1 MKEKLVPSGWINKDG
16 RRLDCG
22 PYLSGAIEAKILLE
36 LLPTPKKLLKR
47 VTKGHDSGI
56 YNGPQFVRNYVD
68 DPAHGIPF
76 LTSSSF
82 ILVDFSHAD
91 LLRRQ
96 DAGSQRLAHLRLEV
110 GMTLISCSG
119 TIGRMTYSRPE
130 MAGMWSSQDVLKVV
144 PDPDEVQ
151 PGYLFAFLSGR
162 FGVPLI
168 IGGTYGAI
176 IPHLEPQH
184 IAEIPIPLAPD
195 RIQKAA
201 HDLVTEA
208 AELRTKASAELRAVI
223 REIEEAA
230 GLPVLDRRYNCDSPD
245 IAVVKATALNG
256 RMDGLFHSNYHRS
269 ALDPLLKLPGSRRT
283 TVDELAT
290 RVFWPP
296 MFKRIHVDDDEHG
309 VRFFGTSALM
319 RVDPEMSYLLAK
331 RTQGLDNL
339 IVRGTTIL
347 VPASGQL
354 NGIIG
359 HAVLPYGDVL
369 EGAVTH
375 DAIRIFTPDEPT
387 AGYLFAC
394 LSSEYGRRQL
404 KARAFGS
411 SIPHLDEPR
420 IGATVLP
427 CLDNQLM
434 LKLGSRAAGVA
445 AARNDAVK
453 KEREARVLVERW
465 IEKKGGI

>member
-1 MKEKLVPSGWINKDG
+1 MKESQIRIVPSAWIEKEG
-16 RRLDCG
+16 KRLDCG
-22 PYLSGAIEAKILLE
+22 PYLSGAIEARLLLDALPVAKPHLSKVTSDLVNAGRIKRTWVSTPDCGVPFLSSTDILLVDLSHLSLISNSAVRE
-36 LLPTPKKLLKR
+36 NPKLTIR
-47 VTKGHDSGI
+47 
-56 YNGPQFVRNYVD
+56 NGW
-68 DPAHGIPF
+68 
-76 LTSSSF
+76 
-82 ILVDFSHAD
+82 
-91 LLRRQ
+91 
-96 DAGSQRLAHLRLEV
+96 
-110 GMTLISCSG
+110 TLITRAG
-119 TIGRMTYSRPE
+119 TIGRMAFARNDMDGLACSE
-130 MAGMWSSQDVLKVV
+130 DVLRVI
-144 PDPDEVQ
+144 PDPKAIQ
-151 PGYLFAFLSGR
+151 PGYLYAYLSGR
-162 FGVPLI
+162 FGVPLVL
-168 IGGTYGAI
+168 GGTYGAI
-176 IPHLEPQH
+176 IQH
-184 IAEIPIPLAPD
+184 IEPEHISNIPVPLAPD

-201 HDLVTEA
+201 HDLVIEA
-208 AELRTKASAELRAVI
+208 AELRTKASAELGAVI
-223 REIEEAA
+223 REIEQTA
-230 GLPVLDRRYNCDSPD
+230 GLPVLDRRYDGGSPD

-283 TVDELAT
+283 TVYELAA

-296 MFKRIHVDDDEHG
+296 MFKRIHVDDEEHG

-319 RVDPEMSYLLAK
+319 RAEPEMSYLLAK
-331 RTQGLDNL
+331 TTPGLANL
-339 IVRGTTIL
+339 IVRGTTVL

-375 DAIRIFTPDEPT
+375 DAIRIFAPDEPT

-420 IGATVLP
+420 IGATILP
-427 CLDNQLM
+427 RLDDQSM
-434 LKLGSRAAGVA
+434 LRLGVRAAGVA
-445 AARNDAVK
+445 AARHDAVK

-465 IEKKGGI
+465 IEKKGGV